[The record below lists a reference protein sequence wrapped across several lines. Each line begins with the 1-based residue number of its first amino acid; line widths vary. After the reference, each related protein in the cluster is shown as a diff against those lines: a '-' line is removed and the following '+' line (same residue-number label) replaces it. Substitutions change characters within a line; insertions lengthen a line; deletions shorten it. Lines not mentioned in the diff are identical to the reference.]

1 MNKTVTQDDTF
12 SRPQVLEPLS
22 VGALNDLLRQQ
33 LDAIPP
39 VGLDQT
45 LQLNKKAT
53 LQAIPQNIHSAV
65 YNVVDEIL
73 NSALLNRDSLQ
84 LKLDN
89 LFDYQKNIFEQAD
102 IPSGLRTRQYITSC
116 GLVMSPADCITT
128 QKDVLRVNA
137 YIKAIDQAIKN
148 LRRTFEG
155 QLHIVYPACGPFA
168 PLLLPLIAYYHQQD
182 LYDESELCVSL
193 IDMQQGAA
201 ISLEYLI
208 QELDISQYINGIYC
222 QDATGFISEL
232 PIHMVV
238 LEAMQHGFSR
248 EGHFS
253 IARYFANTME
263 KDGVLIPEEVSV
275 RAVLAIGQEEF
286 NEQWEVSGKI
296 VEEQHMLQEYIDKRI
311 ELGEVLRLNLTS
323 LRSLTEMKLDAD
335 TALIECNTLDI
346 PQIEKNASKQILLLC
361 TRINTY
367 GEEYIGEYDSGI
379 THPLPDMNICINFEP
394 KETRSGDL
402 LLKSGDQLKFY
413 YRLNGLP
420 GFLPTWGGRH
430 E

>member
-1 MNKTVTQDDTF
+1 MNKAVTQDDTF

-22 VGALNDLLRQQ
+22 VGTLNDLLRLQ
-33 LDAIPP
+33 LDAINP
-39 VGLDQT
+39 VVLDET
-45 LQLNKKAT
+45 FLVNKKAT
-53 LQAIPQNIHSAV
+53 LIPQTIHNAV

-73 NSALLNRDSLQ
+73 NSALLNRESLQ
-84 LKLDN
+84 LKLN
-89 LFDYQKNIFEQAD
+89 TLFDYQKVIFEQAD
-102 IPSGLRTRQYITSC
+102 IPPALRTRQYISSC
-116 GLVMSPADCITT
+116 GLVMSPTDCITT
-128 QKDVLRVNA
+128 QKDVLRVHA
-137 YIKAIDQAIKN
+137 YIRAIDQAIKDV
-148 LRRTFEG
+148 RAKFEG
-155 QLHIVYPACGPFA
+155 KLHIVYPACGPFA
-168 PLLLPLIAYYHQQD
+168 PLLLPLISYYQQQG

-193 IDMQQGAA
+193 IDMQQGAT

-222 QDATGFISEL
+222 QDATGFTSEL

-253 IARYFANTME
+253 IARYFANIME
-263 KDGVLIPEEVSV
+263 ESGVLIPEEVSV
-275 RAVLAIGQEEF
+275 RAVLAIGQVEF
-286 NEQWEVSGKI
+286 NEQWKASGKI
-296 VEEQHMLQEYIDKRI
+296 LAEQHMLQEYIDKRI

-323 LRSLTEMKLDAD
+323 LRSLIEIKLDAD

-346 PQIEKNASKQILLLC
+346 PLIEKNVDQHILLLC

-394 KETRSGDL
+394 IETRSGDL
-402 LLKSGDQLKFY
+402 LIKSGDQLKFY

-420 GFLPTWGGRH
+420 GFLPTWGGPH